1 MSEGDVRK
9 DRKPLLEKLEP
20 MHRGSRGRGFHR
32 EANEW
37 SKMGRGILQRIMDA
51 IADLWNA

>member
-1 MSEGDVRK
+1 MTDGDIRK

-20 MHRGSRGRGFHR
+20 MRQKEGRGFHR

-37 SKMGRGILQRIMDA
+37 SKMGRDVLQRIMDA